1 MLLPFFRAILI
12 IYFSN
17 QVTILNTVILIKIN
31 FRCWYKCPTSI
42 SNPNCAL
49 LFWWVEPND
58 LQNLFALL
66 RRQIAS
72 SKPDQITLR
81 KASFIQ
87 SYIPPS
93 AITTQMN
100 ILPVIDFGQILAVK
114 ASMKI
119 SAIVLKYVSYF

>member
-1 MLLPFFRAILI
+1 MTL
-12 IYFSN
+12 
-17 QVTILNTVILIKIN
+17 
-31 FRCWYKCPTSI
+31 SI
-42 SNPNCAL
+42 SSDL
-49 LFWWVEPND
+49 SPND

-81 KASFIQ
+81 KPSFIQ

-119 SAIVLKYVSYF
+119 SAIVLK